1 MPSSPVRPPQKVPH
15 LRVVGGEAPAGA
27 EGEPQDFDGVY
38 RRYAPYVATIALRI
52 LGDVGEADDL
62 VQDVFLVA
70 HRSLSTVEH
79 PERLRG
85 WLSTIAVRKSLLR
98 LRRARIRRFLSR
110 DDGASYEN
118 LAEPSVGPDQRAE
131 VARLYRELDRLG
143 AKERVIWILKHLE
156 GHTLEEVVEHT
167 GLSKSTVQRRLRK
180 AEEHFLRRR
189 NNG

>member
-1 MPSSPVRPPQKVPH
+1 
-15 LRVVGGEAPAGA
+15 
-27 EGEPQDFDGVY
+27 VY

-52 LGDVGEADDL
+52 LGDASEADDL

-85 WLSTIAVRKSLLR
+85 WLATIAVRKSLLR
-98 LRRARIRRFLSR
+98 LRRARVRRWLSL
-110 DDGASYEN
+110 DDGSSYEN
-118 LAEPSVGPDQRAE
+118 LAEPSVGPDKRVE
-131 VARLYRELDRLG
+131 VARLYRELDLLG

-156 GHTLEEVVEHT
+156 GHTLEEVVERT

-180 AEEHFLRRR
+180 AEAHFLRRR